1 MRHEAN
7 FNLAE
12 FNRKRTTEKVVLALK
27 ALKKSKK
34 EITIDL
40 VSKMAGISRKTL
52 YNREDLMIMVKEAKS
67 LQHDKINSQPK
78 PKKSTI
84 QEERIASLRKENLK
98 LNEEMKRLLEQNMHL
113 TRTVMDLER
122 RLERIYEQSQLLNL
136 K

>member
-52 YNREDLMIMVKEAKS
+52 YNREDMIMVKEAKS

-113 TRTVMDLER
+113 TRTMDLER